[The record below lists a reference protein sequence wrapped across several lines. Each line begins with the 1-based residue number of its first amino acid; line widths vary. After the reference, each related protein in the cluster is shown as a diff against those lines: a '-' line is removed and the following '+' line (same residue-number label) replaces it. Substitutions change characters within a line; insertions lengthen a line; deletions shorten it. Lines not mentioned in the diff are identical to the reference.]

1 MSAVLRYDAI
11 HLRQSHTSTPAA
23 GLADRDQWE
32 NGTVPGQLTRA
43 RIRPLSNAKSI
54 PMADAQNGNVVHN
67 MSTVS
72 GGGRVMSQKQN
83 SQTPKKTNYLALGVA
98 SKRMVERYR

>member
-1 MSAVLRYDAI
+1 M
-11 HLRQSHTSTPAA
+11 
-23 GLADRDQWE
+23 
-32 NGTVPGQLTRA
+32 
-43 RIRPLSNAKSI
+43 SNAKSI

-98 SKRMVERYR
+98 LGVCLGAAVGLALDNMAFMGGGIAIGLSIGAAPEPRNKTNDA